1 MGRSKLIAW
10 QQAKTK
16 TPKQSNLERSRIDRV
31 GVGLIILSAIGFS
44 TLGLFTKLAYTQ
56 GFNPLSTLCWR
67 LVGSAAILW
76 LWLFVNRQWRVN
88 RGSAVAAFF
97 LGASVYALQAN
108 LFFHALTHASAGIT
122 TVLFYTYPAF
132 VAIWSYLLTK
142 TKPVAFNSWQTKALI
157 LAFLGCLLTVDFSSQ
172 TAQPLGIALGIASGA
187 GYGLYIFCSF
197 HLVKT
202 IEPIKAAAY
211 MLLGSAFTIAIV
223 VTAQQTLVIP
233 TTKSSLSIVI
243 GLALIS
249 TALPTITLFLGLK
262 RLDVLPAAIFST
274 LEPILAVVMGIIFL
288 QEQFWFGQ
296 ALGGLLII
304 CSAIIL
310 QSKLK

>member
-1 MGRSKLIAW
+1 MGKSKLISW
-10 QQAKTK
+10 QQVENKK
-16 TPKQSNLERSRIDRV
+16 LKQFNLERSRIDKV
-31 GVGLIILSAIGFS
+31 GIGLIILSALGFG
-44 TLGLFTKLAYTQ
+44 TLGLFTKLAYIQ
-56 GFNPLSTLCWR
+56 GFNPLSTLFWR
-67 LVGSAAILW
+67 LVGSAVILW
-76 LWLFVNRQWRVN
+76 IWLFFSRQWQVKQ
-88 RGSAVAAFF
+88 GSAVAAFF
-97 LGASVYALQAN
+97 LGASIYALQEN

-132 VAIWSYLLTK
+132 VAVWGYFLTK
-142 TKPVAFNSWQTKALI
+142 EKSVALSSWQSKALV
-157 LAFLGCLLTVDFSSQ
+157 LALLGCLLTIDFSSQ
-172 TAQPLGIALGIASGA
+172 TAQPLGIFLGIASGA
-187 GYGLYIFCSF
+187 GYGLYLFCSSR
-197 HLVKT
+197 LVKK

-223 VTAQQTLVIP
+223 VISGQALIMP
-233 TTKSSLSIVI
+233 TTKSSLAIVA

-296 ALGGLLII
+296 AIGGLLII
-304 CSAIIL
+304 CSAVIL
-310 QSKLK
+310 QSRLE